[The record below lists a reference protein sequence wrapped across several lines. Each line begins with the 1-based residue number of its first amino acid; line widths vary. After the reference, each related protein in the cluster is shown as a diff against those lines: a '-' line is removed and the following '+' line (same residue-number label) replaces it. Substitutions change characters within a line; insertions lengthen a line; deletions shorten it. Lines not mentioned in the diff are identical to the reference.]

1 VARGFSPLD
10 EQLGLLPPGYSPF
23 MIEAMVRLG
32 LRLPYGQVADELS
45 RLFGVSVSADT
56 VNRLVNTAADVQLT
70 IEQREL
76 ERLEQEAPPERE
88 GPGLQQV
95 SADGTMVPIR
105 GGTWMETRTIAI
117 GTVQERAGEPH
128 VGELTYFSRCCSA
141 EVFIRQATLPTH
153 ERGTR
158 GAGRVVAIMDGAPW
172 LQELIAEQCPDAVRI
187 LDFLHAVHYLTLV
200 ASAAWGTGSQEAT
213 TWLDE
218 WVPQLKTGEPEAV
231 LAAIRALPTPSTEAV
246 TAKRTALRY
255 LGQRL
260 DLIQYATFTAQ
271 GLPIGS
277 GIVES
282 AGTLVVAARLKG
294 SGMQWAA
301 RNVSPL
307 LALRSRLCSG
317 QWTQTWSGVWQEW
330 CAQVT
335 AERAEKRRARQAERA
350 ARQAAQAASPPPA
363 PPKQERPKTIVDGR
377 PTAAHPWK
385 QQPACSAA

>member
-23 MIEAMVRLG
+23 LIEAMVRLG
-32 LRLPYGQVADELS
+32 LRLPYAQAADELS
-45 RLFGVSVSADT
+45 RLLGVSVSADT
-56 VNRLVNTAADVQLT
+56 VERLTNQASGVQHA

-88 GPGLQQV
+88 GPALQQV

-105 GGTWMETRTIAI
+105 GGSWMEARTIAI
-117 GTVQERAGEPH
+117 GTVQEQQGEPH

-141 EVFIRQATLPTH
+141 EAFIRQATLPTS

-172 LQELIAEQCPDAVRI
+172 LQELIEEQCPEAVRI
-187 LDFLHAVHYLTLV
+187 LDFLHAVHYLIL
-200 ASAAWGTGSQEAT
+200 AAHATWGVGSEEAA

-231 LAAIRALPTPSTEAV
+231 LAAIRALPPLSAETV
-246 TAKRTALRY
+246 IAKRTALRY

-260 DLIQYATFTAQ
+260 DLIRYASFTAQ

-282 AGTLVVAARLKG
+282 AGKLVVAARLKG
-294 SGMQWAA
+294 SGMHWAPT
-301 RNVSPL
+301 NVSPL

-317 QWTQTWSGVWQEW
+317 QWTQTWTGLWREW
-330 CAQVT
+330 CAQ
-335 AERAEKRRARQAERA
+335 AAQQRSEKRRGRQAQRA
-350 ARQAAQAASPPPA
+350 ARKAAQAAPPA
-363 PPKQERPKTIVDGR
+363 ARPKRERTKTIVDGR
-377 PTAAHPWK
+377 PTDDHPWK
-385 QQPACSAA
+385 QRPACSAA

>member
-23 MIEAMVRLG
+23 LIEAMVRLG
-32 LRLPYGQVADELS
+32 LRLPFAQVADELDQ
-45 RLFGVSVSADT
+45 LLGVTVSADT
-56 VNRLVNTAADVQLT
+56 VARLTSQASQVEHA

-76 ERLEQEAPPERE
+76 ERLEQEAPPERD
-88 GPGLQQV
+88 GPAVQQV

-117 GTVQERAGEPH
+117 GTVQERTGEPH

-141 EVFIRQATLPTH
+141 EAFIRQATLPTY

-172 LQELIAEQCPDAVRI
+172 LQELIEEQCPDAVRI
-187 LDFLHAVHYLTLV
+187 LDFFHAVHYLTLV
-200 ASAAWGTGSQEAT
+200 AHAAWGVGSDAASA
-213 TWLDE
+213 WLDE
-218 WVPQLKTGEPEAV
+218 WVPQLKSGEPEAV
-231 LAAIRALPTPSTEAV
+231 LAAIRAVPTPTVEAT

-260 DLIQYATFTAQ
+260 DLLQYASFAAQ

-282 AGTLVVAARLKG
+282 AGKLVVAARLKG
-294 SGMQWAA
+294 SGMHWAPK
-301 RNVSPL
+301 NVSPL

-317 QWTQTWSGVWQEW
+317 QWTETWSGICQEW
-330 CAQVT
+330 RVQVAAQ
-335 AERAEKRRARQAERA
+335 RAEKRRGRQAERA
-350 ARQAAQAASPPPA
+350 ARQAAQAASSPPA
-363 PPKQERPKTIVDGR
+363 RPRRERPKTIINGR

-385 QQPACSAA
+385 QGPAYSAA